1 MKYMNLFAAM
11 IVAALMVVVGCGE
24 SKAPVPPGGPDMMDN
39 QPDPEMEQM
48 TGEDPGEEGEE
59 EGGDD
64 AAEGGDDAAAEGGD
78 DAAEGGDDA
87 AAEGGDDA
95 AAEGGDEG

>member
-39 QPDPEMEQM
+39 QPDPEMEGSL
-48 TGEDPGEEGEE
+48 GEDPGEEGEE

-64 AAEGGDDAAAEGGD
+64 A
-78 DAAEGGDDA
+78 AAEGGDDA

>member
-1 MKYMNLFAAM
+1 MTLFAAM
-11 IVAALMVVVGCGE
+11 IVAALMVVGGCGE

-39 QPDPEMEQM
+39 QPDPEMEEM
-48 TGEDPGEEGEE
+48 TGEEPGEEGEE

-78 DAAEGGDDA
+78 DAA
-87 AAEGGDDA
+87 
-95 AAEGGDEG
+95 AEGGDEG

>member
-78 DAAEGGDDA
+78 DAA
-87 AAEGGDDA
+87 
-95 AAEGGDEG
+95 AEGGDEG

>member
-1 MKYMNLFAAM
+1 MNLFAAM
-11 IVAALMVVVGCGE
+11 LVAALMVVIGCGE
-24 SKAPVPPGGPDMMDN
+24 SKAPVPPGGPDSMDTM
-39 QPDPEMEQM
+39 PDAEMEESL
-48 TGEDPGEEGEE
+48 GEDPGEEGEE

-78 DAAEGGDDA
+78 DAA
-87 AAEGGDDA
+87 AEGGDDA

>member
-48 TGEDPGEEGEE
+48 TGEDPGEE